1 MCWVPKASSNFDII
15 VEHTYKL
22 LKHVFILNCSSQYD
36 HGQFPND
43 LDDII
48 YAIVIFQVT
57 TS

>member
-1 MCWVPKASSNFDII
+1 MCWVHEASLNFAII

-22 LKHVFILNCSSQYD
+22 LKHVSILNHHLQND

-48 YAIVIFQVT
+48 YAIVIFQAT